1 MKGRSAA
8 WILLAGALAAAA
20 PMAGPAALAGE
31 IFRQGPVVCSATTA
45 EVKGL
50 QVESCRWRKAPDGGF
65 YEGICEGSL
74 AAGGKAIAFSA
85 YGEARRTD
93 YTYPDNNSPL
103 DFAYQGLNCTVESNR
118 LKTVQNCKTAEDG
131 LSKACQICVIT
142 AGKVCFNIKFDITV
156 LSTRTLAAAK

>member
-1 MKGRSAA
+1 MKRGFAS
-8 WILLAGALAAAA
+8 WILSAGVLSVALATGGTTAA
-20 PMAGPAALAGE
+20 AGE
-31 IFRQGPVVCSATTA
+31 IFRQGPVVCSATGPD
-45 EVKGL
+45 VKGL